1 MPKPSPNTNQALG
14 RGVPR
19 VDPET
24 PTWVVDPIDGTQNPL
39 APTRTLPQPYP
50 NANPALPQPQPCP
63 RRPRPG
69 TQNFVHALPLSC
81 VSIGLCVGG
90 APTLGVVYDPY
101 RDELEP

>member
-39 APTRTLPQPYP
+39 APDLNPNPTLPEPYP
-50 NANPALPQPQPCP
+50 NPTPTTALPPSPTRP
-63 RRPRPG
+63 FLSHARSFFNTRR
-69 TQNFVHALPLSC
+69 
-81 VSIGLCVGG
+81 
-90 APTLGVVYDPY
+90 DP
-101 RDELEP
+101 